1 MECIA
6 LAGGFDSFPELNRE
20 QFFVVNARNETFL
33 ETLMRYGNRYQTD
46 KAAAVNSLFGGE
58 NVVDIATP
66 EILPAER
73 WGDLERLN
81 KERELIGIYLSA
93 HPLDEYAIVLNHVCN
108 TRMIELDDKSA
119 LAGREITMRADWDD
133 IRVNVMRQL
142 LEQKFALGSQ
152 CAHMLCLTE
161 DHHIEETNTW
171 GDTFWGVCRGE
182 GLNVLGEMLME
193 IRADLLSHIEFKN
206 WS

>member
-1 MECIA
+1 MAHSEFGIY
-6 LAGGFDSFPELNRE
+6 GFADEFRFLSNFHPSTVTFDGETYSTVEHAYQAAKTLDLEER
-20 QFFVVNARNETFL
+20 AHIRNL
-33 ETLMRYGNRYQTD
+33 
-46 KAAAVNSLFGGE
+46 
-58 NVVDIATP
+58 ATP
-66 EILPAER
+66 GKAKR
-73 WGDLERLN
+73 
-81 KERELIGIYLSA
+81 
-93 HPLDEYAIVLNHVCN
+93 
-108 TRMIELDDKSA
+108 
-119 LAGREITMRADWDD
+119 AGREITMRADWDD